1 MEEKKIVETLFVRR
15 SVNVSEQDIDDIL
28 CTAFEGG
35 ITYWCDSVRVVG
47 NYLGKYASDQIS
59 RGGKLKFHVEEPF
72 DNEETEW
79 YEMDQEKFLHGLQ
92 EWLNCSRN
100 SSCGLYENKID
111 CSQIDA
117 PMADEIIQYTLF
129 DEIIFG

>member
-47 NYLGKYASDQIS
+47 NYL
-59 RGGKLKFHVEEPF
+59 
-72 DNEETEW
+72 
-79 YEMDQEKFLHGLQ
+79 
-92 EWLNCSRN
+92 
-100 SSCGLYENKID
+100 ENMQAIK
-111 CSQIDA
+111 SA
-117 PMADEIIQYTLF
+117 EAEN
-129 DEIIFG
+129 